1 MSSSRVSRLAA
12 RGLSGPATAHESS
25 ELKLLDQSEVSI
37 QPPVTNHSSP
47 APPVAQLQ
55 TDVPLA
61 ARHASVVEIH
71 GAGVRVADAASKG
84 DFSEDIYQIQLK
96 IPDCKVIEV

>member
-1 MSSSRVSRLAA
+1 M
-12 RGLSGPATAHESS
+12 
-25 ELKLLDQSEVSI
+25 
-37 QPPVTNHSSP
+37 TNHSSP

-71 GAGVRVADAASKG
+71 GAGVRVADAVSKG
-84 DFSEDIYQIQLK
+84 DVSEHIYQIQLK